1 MAHFGSKG
9 WLVAE
14 LKKAGIARHPVG
26 RKKIETYKAAELYG
40 LYRKYVQK
48 TR

>member
-1 MAHFGSKG
+1 WGFS
-9 WLVAE
+9 
-14 LKKAGIARHPVG
+14 